1 MIDAYPLQWPA
12 LWPRADRPQRSRFDT
27 TLGEARNGVLREL
40 SLLGAR
46 DVVISS
52 NVPTRRDGL
61 PYAARREP
69 DDAAVAVYFTLRGE
83 QRCIPCDKWDSVKDN
98 LRAIQHTVA
107 ALRGL
112 ERWGAKAMVDA
123 AFAGF
128 AALPAGSTAGEA
140 WWTVLEVTAN
150 APWPAIADAYRRLAK
165 EHHPDA
171 GGDTEAFLRV
181 QEAYRVA
188 KEQRA

>member
-1 MIDAYPLQWPA
+1 M
-12 LWPRADRPQRSRFDT
+12 WPRTDRPQRSRFDT
-27 TLGEARNGVLREL
+27 TLGEARSGVLREL

-69 DDAAVAVYFTLRGE
+69 DDPAVAVYFTLRGE
-83 QRCIPCDKWDSVKDN
+83 QRCIPCDKWDTVKDN

-128 AALPAGSTAGEA
+128 AALPAGGTSAQA
-140 WWTVLEVTAN
+140 WWEVLEVTPDAQGWEIE
-150 APWPAIADAYRRLAK
+150 AAYREQALCT
-165 EHHPDA
+165 HPDR

-188 KEQRA
+188 KEQRG